1 MQPATVAMV
10 YGKLSDP
17 ELAQRIASGD
27 KDAFELLMRR
37 HNQILYRTARSILKD
52 DAEAEDAVQEAWL
65 LAYRAIGNFRGD
77 AKLSTWL
84 VRIVVNE
91 AISRRRKR
99 SRGAEVIQLNGET
112 QEDREAVEENVNQT
126 LPEQPEHAA
135 RRAQTRRLLE
145 AKIDELP
152 DAFRT
157 VFVLRALEE
166 LSVEEAAVA
175 LGIPE
180 ATVRSRFFRAR
191 GLLREALSK
200 EIDLAYGDAFAFA
213 GARCDRIV
221 AGVLAK
227 LGEGGKP
234 QSDYPLEKP

>member
-1 MQPATVAMV
+1 MV

-27 KDAFELLMRR
+27 RDAFELLMRR

-52 DAEAEDAVQEAWL
+52 DAEAEDAAQEAWL

-166 LSVEEAAVA
+166 LSVGESAVA

-191 GLLREALSK
+191 ALLREALSK

-227 LGEGGKP
+227 LEEGGKP

>member
-1 MQPATVAMV
+1 MQPATVAVV

-37 HNQILYRTARSILKD
+37 HNQILYRAARSILKD

-84 VRIVVNE
+84 VRIVINE

-112 QEDREAVEENVNQT
+112 QEDREAAEENVNQT

-166 LSVEEAAVA
+166 LSVVESAVA

-191 GLLREALSK
+191 ALLREALSN

-227 LGEGGKP
+227 LEESGKP
-234 QSDYPLEKP
+234 

>member
-1 MQPATVAMV
+1 MQPANAAIAYERLTD
-10 YGKLSDP
+10 L

-27 KDAFELLMRR
+27 KRAFELLMRR
-37 HNQILYRTARSILKD
+37 HNQILYRTARSILRD
-52 DAEAEDAVQEAWL
+52 DAEAEDAAQEAWL

-91 AISRRRKR
+91 AISRGRKR
-99 SRGAEVIQLNGET
+99 SRGAEVIQLSGET
-112 QEDREAVEENVNQT
+112 QEDGGAVEENVNRT

-135 RRAQTRRLLE
+135 RRAQTRKLLE

-166 LSVEEAAVA
+166 LSVEESAVA
-175 LGIPE
+175 LGIPD

-221 AGVLAK
+221 AGVLAR
-227 LGEGGKP
+227 
-234 QSDYPLEKP
+234 LEENEF